1 MNILQEIIA
10 QKRQEVAQRKK
21 NSSVK
26 QLEQSPCFMRGTISL
41 QQALLNSDT
50 GIISE
55 FKRKSPSKG
64 YINQEADVT
73 RIVPG
78 YAQAG
83 ASAVSI
89 LTDLPFFGGSP
100 RDLEQAR
107 PLVDIPIL
115 RKDFIVDEYQLFEAK
130 AMGADAILLIAAAL
144 TTRECQQLAKQ
155 ANSLGLE
162 ILLELHEEKELGYIS
177 DEVNVI
183 GINNRNLTTFVTDTE
198 TSFRLGEQ
206 LPQERVRIS
215 ESGISDTAVVCQ
227 LREAGFNGFLIGENF
242 MRTENPSQALQQ
254 FIRELKA

>member
-1 MNILQEIIA
+1 MNILEKIIT
-10 QKRQEVAQRKK
+10 QKRLEVAGRKQQL
-21 NSSVK
+21 SIR
-26 QLEQSPCFMRGTISL
+26 QLEQSPDFIRETISL
-41 QQALLNSDT
+41 QQALLASET

-64 YINQEADVT
+64 FINEEADVT

-83 ASAVSI
+83 ASAASI

-100 RDLEQAR
+100 RDLERAR
-107 PLVDIPIL
+107 PLVDIPLL
-115 RKDFIVDEYQLFEAK
+115 RKDFTIDEYQLFEAK

-144 TTRECQQLAKQ
+144 TKQECGQLARQ
-155 ANSLGLE
+155 AKNLRLE
-162 ILLELHEEKELGYIS
+162 VLLELHEEKELDYIN
-177 DEVNVI
+177 DDVNVI

-206 LPQERVRIS
+206 LPRERVRIS
-215 ESGISDTAVVCQ
+215 ESGISDTAVVRQ
-227 LREAGFNGFLIGENF
+227 LRNAGFNGFLIGENF
-242 MRTENPSQALQQ
+242 MRTEDPSQALQQ